1 MNNTEI
7 FTRLNAVINAL
18 DNVYVKGES
27 NLNNLGG
34 SITIL
39 REMKDAVVAEAFR
52 KAENTAEE

>member
-1 MNNTEI
+1 MRDNEI
-7 FTRLNAVINAL
+7 ITRLNAVINAL

-39 REMKDAVVAEAFR
+39 REMKDVIVAEAFR

>member
-7 FTRLNAVINAL
+7 IMRLNAVINAL

-39 REMKDAVVAEAFR
+39 REIKDAIVAEAFR
-52 KAENTAEE
+52 EAENTAEE

>member
-1 MNNTEI
+1 MNKTEI
-7 FTRLNAVINAL
+7 ITRLNAVINAL

-39 REMKDAVVAEAFR
+39 REMKDAIVADAFR
-52 KAENTAEE
+52 EAENKAEE

>member
-7 FTRLNAVINAL
+7 ITRLNAVINAL

>member
-1 MNNTEI
+1 MRDNEI
-7 FTRLNAVINAL
+7 ITRLNAVINAL

-39 REMKDAVVAEAFR
+39 REIKDAIVAEAFR

>member
-1 MNNTEI
+1 MNKTEI
-7 FTRLNAVINAL
+7 ITRLNAVINAL

-39 REMKDAVVAEAFR
+39 REMKDAIVAKAFR
-52 KAENTAEE
+52 EAENTAEE

>member
-1 MNNTEI
+1 MRDNEI
-7 FTRLNAVINAL
+7 ITRLNAVINAL

-39 REMKDAVVAEAFR
+39 REMKDAIVAEAFR